1 MGCGGCEWRQD
12 TVQVGDLPAHLFT
25 KGVKMKIIEDK
36 KYYSVYDIAYKL
48 DCSPQTIRNK
58 IKEGK
63 IKGIILM
70 GIMYITKD
78 EYLRYIEKG
87 D

>member
-1 MGCGGCEWRQD
+1 
-12 TVQVGDLPAHLFT
+12 
-25 KGVKMKIIEDK
+25 MKVIEDK

-70 GIMYITKD
+70 GITYIIEK